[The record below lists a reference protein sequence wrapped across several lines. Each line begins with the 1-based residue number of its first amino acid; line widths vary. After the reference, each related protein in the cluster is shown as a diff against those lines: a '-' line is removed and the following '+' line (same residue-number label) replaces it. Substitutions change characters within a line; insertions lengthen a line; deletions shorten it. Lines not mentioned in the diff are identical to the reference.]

1 MIKPLADKYKSPK
14 SRLHRDFKGLQMNL
28 ISQYKQKAIKC
39 RRLETESNFA
49 EIAFQFPP
57 LGAGTDKYTFH
68 FYIVRTM
75 QRRHLRGEGG
85 K

>member
-39 RRLETESNFA
+39 RRLETESYF
-49 EIAFQFPP
+49 EKIAF
-57 LGAGTDKYTFH
+57 LLSA
-68 FYIVRTM
+68 VR
-75 QRRHLRGEGG
+75 RRYGQTNVSI
-85 K
+85 